1 MSIIKAK
8 KKARAGRAAPMTQRT
23 KNSMPPR
30 EAYYDAESTIGY
42 LMWDTTRSFVRQF
55 SVLIGSHGVNFGQWP
70 FLRVLWAEDG
80 LTQSELAA
88 RVKMRGP
95 TTVAAVDWLE
105 RNGFVR
111 RRANPDDQRKV
122 NVYLTA
128 KARRVYPIVVPDIQS
143 VNEKAVRGFTRLE
156 QETLKRLLGRLR
168 ENLGAPDD

>member
-1 MSIIKAK
+1 
-8 KKARAGRAAPMTQRT
+8 MTRRT
-23 KNSMPPR
+23 KKPDPAR

-42 LMWDTTRSFVRQF
+42 LMWDTTRSFVRRF

-105 RNGFVR
+105 RHGLVR
-111 RRANPDDQRKV
+111 RRAHPDDQRKV
-122 NVYLTA
+122 NVFLTA
-128 KARRVYPIVVPDIQS
+128 KGRRVYPTVVPDIQS
-143 VNEKAVRGFTRLE
+143 VNEKAARGFTRAEL
-156 QETLKRLLGRLR
+156 ETLKSMLGRLR
-168 ENLGAPDD
+168 DNLGKPDD

>member
-1 MSIIKAK
+1 
-8 KKARAGRAAPMTQRT
+8 MTQRT
-23 KNSMPPR
+23 KKAVPPR

-105 RNGFVR
+105 LHGFVR
-111 RRANPDDQRKV
+111 RRAHPDDQRKV
-122 NVYLTA
+122 NVFLTA
-128 KARRVYPIVVPDIQS
+128 KGRRVYPTVVPDIQS
-143 VNEKAVRGFTRLE
+143 VNEKAVRGLSRAE
-156 QETLKRLLGRLR
+156 QQTLKRLLGRLR
-168 ENLGAPDD
+168 ENLAQPDD